1 MTATEFRTDPI
12 TGRVAILVPGRSAR
26 PNDHAVAPPTAP
38 TDANCP
44 FCEGNEGTTPAEV
57 AVFAP
62 PGRPPNSR
70 GWYVRTIPNRFPT
83 VASDTPPSQE
93 VSSGGALSRSPA
105 FGFHEVVIESPSHAP
120 SLAFLPAE
128 QVVRVVRM
136 CRDRVRYL
144 SGQPHVGSITLFEN
158 TGPESGGSLW
168 HPHAQLVSVPGWS
181 PSLREEIEGAERYR
195 KRWGG
200 RCAFEAVVREELKD
214 GTRKLFD
221 SDGFVGYAPFASLVP
236 HEVRVVPTRHAPSLG
251 GMTDDEAAALAG
263 HLAALLRALLSVLP
277 GASYNFVVRSPVPS
291 GSPSESYHWH
301 LDLVPRLIRPDGFD
315 LGSGYSVNTVLPE
328 VAAEALREA
337 LAAKR

>member
-1 MTATEFRTDPI
+1 MTSTEFRRDPI

-26 PNDHAVAPPTAP
+26 PNEHAVPPPAAPADP
-38 TDANCP
+38 NCP
-44 FCEGNEGTTPAEV
+44 FCEGNEGKTPAEV

-62 PGRPPNSR
+62 PGRLPNSR

-83 VASDTPPSQE
+83 VTADTLPLEEPSVGE
-93 VSSGGALSRSPA
+93 VLSRSPA

-120 SLAFLPAE
+120 SLGFLPAE
-128 QVVRVVRM
+128 QVVRVLRM

-144 SGQPHVGSITLFEN
+144 SGQPRVGSITLFEN

-168 HPHAQLVSVPGWS
+168 HPHAQLVTVPGLA
-181 PSLREEIEGAERYR
+181 PSLREEVEGAERYR

-200 RCAFEAVVREELKD
+200 HCAFEAVVREEVKD

-221 SDGFVGYAPFASLVP
+221 SDGFVGYTPFASAVP
-236 HEVRVVPTRHAPSLG
+236 YEVRMLPTRHAVSLSE
-251 GMTDDEAAALAG
+251 MTDDEAAALAG
-263 HLAALLRALLSVLP
+263 HLAALLRAFLAVLP
-277 GASYNFVVRSPVPS
+277 GASYNFVVRSPAPREAV
-291 GSPSESYHWH
+291 SEPYHWH
-301 LDLVPRLIRPDGFD
+301 LELVPRLIRPDGFD